1 VAASITAAVAAAG
14 GVVPAGAGSSG
25 DPGLRALCNEL
36 AKDPPQGGAEQTTD
50 PPTGARVRAGQQV
63 TVTLKWDR
71 SDFAGA
77 DLRQAGHCIVTLDG
91 KTRLELSAV
100 EAPSA
105 NDGEYRGSFVMPA
118 DLAPGDCLCILGVAS
133 GDAPEGG
140 PLRVGGN
147 SCLTV
152 TEPGPSVPTTAPA
165 AGPLTSPGTTNLPG
179 PPPATV
185 LPATETRPSGPGLS
199 LATQTAP
206 QPLAELPRTGPHDVR
221 LLLALGGLALCLGGG
236 AITTRR

>member
-1 VAASITAAVAAAG
+1 MAAAG
-14 GVVPAGAGSSG
+14 GVLPAGAGSSD

-36 AKDPPQGGAEQTTD
+36 AKDPPQGGAEQITD
-50 PPTGARVRAGQQV
+50 PPTGAKVRAGQKV
-63 TVTLKWDR
+63 TVTLRWDR
-71 SDFAGA
+71 RDFAGA
-77 DLRQAGHCIVTLDG
+77 DLRQAGHCIVGLDG
-91 KTRLELSAV
+91 RPRLELSSV

-105 NDGEYRGSFVMPA
+105 NDGEYRGTFVMPA

-152 TEPGPSVPTTAPA
+152 TEAAPPVPPTTPA
-165 AGPLTSPGTTNLPG
+165 SSPQATSLTTS
-179 PPPATV
+179 PPATV
-185 LPATETRPSGPGLS
+185 LPATLTAPAEPGLS
-199 LATQTAP
+199 AAAQPGP

-221 LLLALGGLALCLGGG
+221 LLLALGGLALFLGGG

>member
-1 VAASITAAVAAAG
+1 
-14 GVVPAGAGSSG
+14 
-25 DPGLRALCNEL
+25 
-36 AKDPPQGGAEQTTD
+36 
-50 PPTGARVRAGQQV
+50 V
-63 TVTLKWDR
+63 TVTLRWDR
-71 SDFAGA
+71 SDFAGG

-91 KTRLELSAV
+91 RPRLELSSL

-140 PLRVGGN
+140 PVRLGGN

-152 TEPGPSVPTTAPA
+152 TEGAPPVPTTTPVTSPA
-165 AGPLTSPGTTNLPG
+165 ASPATTNPPA

-185 LPATETRPSGPGLS
+185 LGATETRPSEPGLS

-206 QPLAELPRTGPHDVR
+206 QPLAELPRTGSNDVR